1 MFHFHFS
8 RKLCF
13 GNRLALLIC
22 FAFVIAFLIVK
33 SSEPIAAGQKLSTPE
48 EVTRQFYSWY
58 LGAHIPNPKRS
69 NMATFRKYVTLSCWK
84 RATARDIEAVYF
96 IDAQDT
102 DETWA
107 KNFTVSTAK
116 IDAQR
121 ATLEVDL
128 NGKEMKRNLNVTLRR
143 EGGAWKIDNVKGID

>member
-8 RKLCF
+8 RNLCL
-13 GNRLALLIC
+13 GNRRSLVIC
-22 FAFVIAFLIVK
+22 FAFVIAILIFK
-33 SSEPIAAGQKLSTPE
+33 SSEPIVAAQKVSTPE

-107 KNFTVSTAK
+107 RNFTVSTAK

-143 EGGAWKIDNVKGID
+143 EGGVWKIDDVKGID

>member
-8 RKLCF
+8 SKLCL

-22 FAFVIAFLIVK
+22 FAFVIPVLIIK
-33 SSEPIAAGQKLSTPE
+33 SSEPIAAAQKVPTPE

-58 LGAHIPNPKRS
+58 LKAHIPNPKRS

-84 RATARDIEAVYF
+84 RATARDIEAVFF

-102 DETWA
+102 DESWA
-107 KNFTVSTAK
+107 NNFTVSPAK

-143 EGGAWKIDNVKGID
+143 EGGIWKIDDVKGID

>member
-1 MFHFHFS
+1 MFNLHFS
-8 RKLCF
+8 RKLRL

-22 FAFVIAFLIVK
+22 FAFVIAMLIVK
-33 SSEPIAAGQKLSTPE
+33 SSEPLAAAQKVSTPE

-58 LGAHIPNPKRS
+58 LRAHVPNPKRS

-84 RATARDIEAVYF
+84 RATARDIEAVFF

-107 KNFTVSTAK
+107 NNFTVSPAK

-143 EGGAWKIDNVKGID
+143 EGGIWKIDDVKGID

>member
-8 RKLCF
+8 RKLCL
-13 GNRLALLIC
+13 GNRRAWLVC
-22 FAFVIAFLIVK
+22 FVFVIAILIVK
-33 SSEPIAAGQKLSTPE
+33 SSESIAATQKVSTPE

-143 EGGAWKIDNVKGID
+143 EGGVWKIDDVKGID

>member
-1 MFHFHFS
+1 MFNLHFS
-8 RKLCF
+8 RKLRL
-13 GNRLALLIC
+13 GNRVALLIC
-22 FAFVIAFLIVK
+22 FAFVIAMLIVK
-33 SSEPIAAGQKLSTPE
+33 SSEPLAAAQKVSTPE

-58 LGAHIPNPKRS
+58 LRAHVPNPKRS

-84 RATARDIEAVYF
+84 RATARDIEAVFF

-107 KNFTVSTAK
+107 NNFTVSPAK

-143 EGGAWKIDNVKGID
+143 EGGIWKIDDVKGID

>member
-8 RKLCF
+8 RKLCL

-22 FAFVIAFLIVK
+22 FAFVISILIVK
-33 SSEPIAAGQKLSTPE
+33 SSQPAAAHKVSTPE

-58 LGAHIPNPKRS
+58 LGAHLPNPKRS
-69 NMATFRKYVTLSCWK
+69 NMATFRKYVTRSCWK
-84 RATARDIEAVYF
+84 RATARDIEAVFF

-102 DETWA
+102 DGTWA
-107 KNFTVSTAK
+107 NNFTVSTAK
-116 IDAQR
+116 IDGQR

-128 NGKEMKRNLNVTLRR
+128 NGKEMKRNLNVTLRQ
-143 EGGAWKIDNVKGID
+143 EGGVWKIDNVKGID